1 MKQLIYEE
9 SIIKSENVSIE
20 ITSLSVDVL
29 YIFPDKSM
37 IKYVKV
43 TKSIMSSESL
53 HNKKNRFGLENRN

>member
-29 YIFPDKSM
+29 YIFPGNSM
-37 IKYVKV
+37 MKYVKV
-43 TKSIMSSESL
+43 TKSSESL
-53 HNKKNRFGLENRN
+53 HYKKNQFGLENRN